1 MQNNSFLYKFYYQ
14 WWKSIDKSIFLL
26 ISSLFTIGL
35 FFSIPTAVVFINF
48 SDLFIRVLFERGE
61 FTSIETIQTSHALIA
76 YAVGIPAFI
85 TLKSCQPVFFA
96 EGDTKTPLYVGI
108 ILLTLNVFLSILFMY
123 YWRHAGIALATSISS
138 WIGVII
144 YLLLLIKGGKILK
157 SGNHLNKHLSYNS
170 LVVYFFKIFMVSLI
184 MLAIMKL
191 FFHILLIYQINEIL
205 SISVIVF
212 FGLLTYVLTTF
223 ILGYI
228 PQQLL
233 NFYISKFKK
242 AK

>member
-1 MQNNSFLYKFYYQ
+1 
-14 WWKSIDKSIFLL
+14 
-26 ISSLFTIGL
+26 
-35 FFSIPTAVVFINF
+35 
-48 SDLFIRVLFERGE
+48 
-61 FTSIETIQTSHALIA
+61 
-76 YAVGIPAFI
+76 
-85 TLKSCQPVFFA
+85 
-96 EGDTKTPLYVGI
+96 
-108 ILLTLNVFLSILFMY
+108 MY

-144 YLLLLIKGGKILK
+144 YLLLLIKSGKILK
-157 SGNHLNKHLSYNS
+157 SGNNQFNKHLSYSS
-170 LVVYFFKIFMVSLI
+170 LVVYSFKIFMVSLI

-191 FFHILLIYQINEIL
+191 LSHVSLIYQINEIL
-205 SISVIVF
+205 SISLLVI

>member
-1 MQNNSFLYKFYYQ
+1 
-14 WWKSIDKSIFLL
+14 
-26 ISSLFTIGL
+26 
-35 FFSIPTAVVFINF
+35 
-48 SDLFIRVLFERGE
+48 
-61 FTSIETIQTSHALIA
+61 
-76 YAVGIPAFI
+76 
-85 TLKSCQPVFFA
+85 
-96 EGDTKTPLYVGI
+96 
-108 ILLTLNVFLSILFMY
+108 
-123 YWRHAGIALATSISS
+123 
-138 WIGVII
+138 
-144 YLLLLIKGGKILK
+144 
-157 SGNHLNKHLSYNS
+157 
-170 LVVYFFKIFMVSLI
+170 

-205 SISVIVF
+205 SISLIVF